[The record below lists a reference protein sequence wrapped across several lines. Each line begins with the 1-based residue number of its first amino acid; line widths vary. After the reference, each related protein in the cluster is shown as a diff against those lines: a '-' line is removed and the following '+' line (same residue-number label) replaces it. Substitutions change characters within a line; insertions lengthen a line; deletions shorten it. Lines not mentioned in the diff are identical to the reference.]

1 MMSKEEQV
9 QLRFKRRSILKEQ
22 SKKIKETLS
31 LSKSRFANIAQQL
44 SSNTEN
50 KSKTSPTGN
59 NFGFNPRS
67 NDQNRILLNEDNLL
81 SDSDNAARKDVSFAT
96 TTATII
102 LHRAWKLENSNIS
115 VKSNIFV
122 KTW

>member
-67 NDQNRILLNEDNLL
+67 NDQNRFLLNEDNLL
-81 SDSDNAARKDVSFAT
+81 SDSDNAARKDVSFT
-96 TTATII
+96 TTTTII
-102 LHRAWKLENSNIS
+102 LHRAQKLENSNIS

-122 KTW
+122 KT

>member
-96 TTATII
+96 TNATII
-102 LHRAWKLENSNIS
+102 SHRGN
-115 VKSNIFV
+115 
-122 KTW
+122 

>member
-122 KTW
+122 KT